1 MATNAGRVQVSIVPD
16 TSGFAAQA
24 DAELTPIVNRMGR
37 DLGQSLTRS
46 INSALDFSGLNRR
59 LQESLDQAELQATR
73 AGRNAGRKFADAFR
87 DEIEPRLR
95 RMMDT
100 LPAARI
106 RLDLDPETLAAF
118 RARMA
123 NLTQNQTVTIHIRT
137 DDPNLRNFRNDVNG
151 LTRSLGGGSGGA
163 AAAGGGIGLM
173 GALKGA
179 AITLGTLLVP
189 AIGAAVPALLGG
201 AAAVGTLKI
210 AFSGVGKA
218 LEAQAKGQKEYEK
231 ALKKLSPEQRTFTQ
245 ALVGLKKEFSPIG
258 KEIQKAALPGFTKLV
273 KDAAPV
279 VKILGRSMH
288 NLASDF
294 GDLAA
299 KAGKA
304 IQNSGFQKL
313 LDTNLRLG
321 AGFIHGVASSVGG
334 LTQSL
339 LEFGAKSK
347 PTLDGIQNFLGHL
360 MSQGLPGFFKGLEPG
375 IRGAAQI
382 LDGLDYS
389 LNAKIIPALGRG
401 LGALTEAFGPLV
413 QQTLKL
419 FGDVAGTA
427 LDLLSSGMRKATP
440 FLHDLAAGLHGLR
453 MVFADM
459 APTFKDLGATII
471 EAFLPVGGGGKGP
484 LASLADSI
492 NNNKIAIQEA
502 ARVFA
507 NVVIDMVRVGVN
519 SLPILVHA
527 FHIMASGV
535 IAALGA
541 VLTAADNAWGWLP
554 GIGGKIHAAREAFD
568 GFAANFNSKLGA
580 ADAAA
585 SAFAASVGPKLDSGQ
600 LKLNIT
606 NWTQQIAT
614 AKQQLADK
622 NLPPEKRVQLRAIIA
637 DLEAKIHNA
646 KGQLAAMPDSRQSK
660 VRANLSD
667 LQSKL
672 KTAENRLD
680 HVPDSRKAQ
689 IRAEISQLERQ
700 IRAARGELA
709 SLHDKTVTV
718 TINGRATGINPAQYY
733 SQGPHKANGGLI
745 PRYASGGNIQMF
757 PNGGFIQGPGT
768 GTSDSILA
776 FMGSGAMAHVSNTE
790 YVIRAAAVK
799 KYGVAFLDAVNQGVF
814 NAKKLASGGLV
825 PKLATGGT
833 AKKPNPLPKNT
844 VLFNGQRVN
853 ESSIISA
860 IGISFINGLEGSASQ
875 IQSATNRVVQAIQN
889 AFRGVKSTV
898 DDRVIKMLESQ
909 AKKLKELA
917 KARDALTAKI
927 AQAQQF
933 ATDTTSGAKSFASL
947 ASLPNS
953 GAGFGASGVLS
964 SLQTRLSQLR
974 TFSGNISKLF
984 KMGLSKGLIQQII
997 QMGPDQGAAYAAALV
1012 QATPSQLKSINSTQ
1026 AAIDKTS
1033 TAFGRNSADLM
1044 YDAGRQAGKGFL
1056 TGLKAQ
1062 QKSIVDS
1069 MSSLAK
1075 AIQKAIKHA
1084 LEIHS
1089 PSRVMHRLG
1098 EFTGL
1103 GFKGGLDSTRQAIVS
1118 SAQQMAGAVQRG
1130 VGIEPAVRQ
1139 ERSQPHVTFHATTT
1153 DKPTRQTVMDALR
1166 DYNALYGAQIAM

>member
-1 MATNAGRVQVSIVPD
+1 MSTNVGRVEASIVPNV
-16 TSGFAAQA
+16 SGFAAQV
-24 DAELTPIVNRMGR
+24 DAELTPIMDRMGR
-37 DLGQSLTRS
+37 NLGQSLTRS

-59 LQESLDQAELQATR
+59 LQESLDQAELQALR
-73 AGRNAGRKFADAFR
+73 SGRNAGRNFATAFR
-87 DEIEPRLR
+87 SEVEPRLR
-95 RMMDT
+95 N
-100 LPAARI
+100 LPDVNVG
-106 RLDLDPETLAAF
+106 LNLDPATLAAF

-123 NLTQNQTVTIHIRT
+123 DLTQNHTVTIHVRT
-137 DDPNLRNFRNDVNG
+137 DNQNALIRLRTLADG
-151 LTRSLGGGSGGA
+151 ATRSLGGSTGSGGA
-163 AAAGGGIGLM
+163 GAAAGGIGLM
-173 GALKGA
+173 GALKGVA
-179 AITLGTLLVP
+179 VVLGVSLLP
-189 AIGAAVPALLGG
+189 AIGAAVPMMAG
-201 AAAVGTLKI
+201 AALSAGTLKL

-218 LEAQAKGQKEYEK
+218 LEAAGQGHKQYEK
-231 ALKKLSPEQRTFTQ
+231 ALQKLTPEQRKFTEN
-245 ALVGLKKEFSPIG
+245 LISLKKEFAPIG

-273 KDAAPV
+273 KGAAPI
-279 VKILGRSMH
+279 VKILGDNMTR
-288 NLASDF
+288 LAGSF

-304 IQNSGFQKL
+304 LKDSGFQKTLNTNFKLGVGFVNGLAGSFGTLTRSL
-313 LDTNLRLG
+313 LD
-321 AGFIHGVASSVGG
+321 
-334 LTQSL
+334 
-339 LEFGAKSK
+339 FGAKSK
-347 PTLDGIQNFLGHL
+347 PTLDGFQNLIGGL
-360 MSQGLPGFFKGLEPG
+360 LSRGLPSLFKGLEPG
-375 IRGAAQI
+375 IKGASQV
-382 LDGLDYS
+382 LNGLDYL
-389 LNAKIIPALGRG
+389 LNSKLLPSIGRFA
-401 LGALTEAFGPLV
+401 GAWSEAMGPFV

-427 LDLLSSGMRKATP
+427 FDLLASGLRKASP
-440 FLHDLAAGLHGLR
+440 LLHDLAAGLHGLR

-519 SLPILVHA
+519 SLSILVHA

-554 GIGGKIHAAREAFD
+554 GIGGKIHAARQAFD

-600 LKLNIT
+600 LKLNIS

-614 AKQQLADK
+614 AKQQLSDK

-660 VRANLSD
+660 IRGNLAD
-667 LQSKL
+667 LQAKL
-672 KTAENRLD
+672 KTAEGRLD
-680 HVPDSRKAQ
+680 HVPDSRRAA
-689 IRAEISQLERQ
+689 IRAEISDLERK

-733 SQGPHKANGGLI
+733 SQGPHKRNGGLI
-745 PRYASGGNIQMF
+745 PRYASGGNVQVF
-757 PNGGFIQGPGT
+757 PHGGYIQGPGT

-814 NAKKLASGGLV
+814 NAKKLATGGLV
-825 PKLATGGT
+825 PRLASGGT
-833 AKKPNPLPKNT
+833 TKKQKPLPKNT
-844 VLFNGQRVN
+844 VLFNGQRVS
-853 ESSIISA
+853 ETSIISA
-860 IGISFINGLEGSASQ
+860 IGISFIRGLEGTTAQ
-875 IQSATNRVVQAIQN
+875 IQSATDRVVQAIQN
-889 AFRGVKSTV
+889 AFRGVRTTV
-898 DDRVIKMLESQ
+898 DDRVIKMLTTQ
-909 AKKLKELA
+909 AGKLKELA
-917 KARDALTAKI
+917 KARDAVAAKI
-927 AQAQQF
+927 AAAQQF
-933 ATDTTSGAKSFASL
+933 AANTRSGAQQFASL

-953 GAGFGASGVLS
+953 GAGFGASGILNGLLV
-964 SLQTRLSQLR
+964 RLAQLK
-974 TFSGNISKLF
+974 TFSGNISKLV

-997 QMGPDQGAAYAAALV
+997 AMGPDQGAAYAAALV
-1012 QATPSQLKSINSTQ
+1012 AATPSQLKSINSTQ
-1026 AAIDKTS
+1026 AAIDKTATS
-1033 TAFGRNSADLM
+1033 FGNNAADIL
-1044 YDAGRQAGKGFL
+1044 YDAGKQAGKGFL

-1062 QKSIVDS
+1062 QASIERS
-1069 MSSLAK
+1069 MSDLAK

-1089 PSRVMHRLG
+1089 PSRVMFRLG
-1098 EFTGL
+1098 AFTGL
-1103 GFKGGLDSTRQAIVS
+1103 GFKGGLDSTHQAIAT
-1118 SAQQMAGAVQRG
+1118 SANQLAGAVQRG
-1130 VGIEPAVRQ
+1130 VGIEPAARTGGDT
-1139 ERSQPHVTFHATTT
+1139 HYYANVTANVT
-1153 DKPTRQTVMDALR
+1153 DKPTRQVIMHALR
-1166 DYNALYGAQIAM
+1166 DTVALHSPLIA